1 MRIPAHP
8 VLLTGQDKC
17 PEFDLC
23 PEPLP
28 KELSVLLCLLDGAEG
43 RRQLQAKLNRLNPC
57 QREEKSISI
66 SRDCWSCV
74 LINATFYG
82 KLSARE

>member
-1 MRIPAHP
+1 MRIPAHQ

-57 QREEKSISI
+57 PREEEHF
-66 SRDCWSCV
+66 D
-74 LINATFYG
+74 
-82 KLSARE
+82 